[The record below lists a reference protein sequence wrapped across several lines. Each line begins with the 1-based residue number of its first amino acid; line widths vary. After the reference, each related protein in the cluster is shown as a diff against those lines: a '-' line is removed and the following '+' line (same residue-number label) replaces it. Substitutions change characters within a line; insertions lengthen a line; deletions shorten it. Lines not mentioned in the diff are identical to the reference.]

1 MEIERLVFLVLLFF
15 LLILSGFFSGSEVA
29 LFGVEKKKINFYL
42 PNKTTQRYLSYLLSS
57 PRRLLISILIGNNLV
72 NVAISIIS
80 VLLVTDLASVY
91 GLNLSLLVFIQI
103 TVITV
108 LILIFGELLPKVLA
122 TKYQIKFLRIITVP
136 LYYYSVIVFPVSE
149 LLSEFIRVATSR
161 LKFSKKKFV
170 VESSEISDISKLSG
184 DLINLNREE
193 KEILE
198 SLNEFKEIV
207 AREIMTHRVDI
218 VALSDNEDIDEAINI
233 VTRSGHSRIPVY
245 EKNIDNIIGILHAK
259 DLLKYSINPKLKTG
273 VKLRDLIK
281 RPMFIPESKKIND
294 LLDDFQSKKNHIAI
308 VVDEYGGTAGLIT
321 LDDIIE
327 EVIGDIWDEFDKSEL
342 KIIKISDNTYIVNAY
357 LTFNEF
363 ESETKIQLNIQEKI
377 KSESFAVFLL
387 GQFKQIP
394 EQGTFVE
401 INGLRITVVEIA
413 KKRIK
418 KVKLE
423 LSNN

>member
-321 LDDIIE
+321 LEDIIE

>member
-1 MEIERLVFLVLLFF
+1 LEIERLVFLVLLFF

-321 LDDIIE
+321 LEDIIE

>member
-1 MEIERLVFLVLLFF
+1 
-15 LLILSGFFSGSEVA
+15 LILSGFFSGSEVA

-321 LDDIIE
+321 LEDIIE